1 MFLFLSYAQLNN
13 YERAL
18 IAIYYNE
25 EKKSINQIAK
35 LLERNPATICREL
48 KRNKNQRGRYDP
60 SYAQALAEE
69 RLKSKT
75 NRSKYS
81 LELKEK
87 IETKLVKTWSPQQ
100 ISNWYKMKNQQIVS
114 TKTIYR
120 YIKQGMLGATK
131 YLRRKGKSY
140 KRASDVNRMSGGKS
154 IHDRSEV
161 IENRERIGDW
171 EVDTMVGLKGT
182 KTVILTL
189 VDRKSRLLL
198 ARLCSD
204 RKASTISNEIVKML
218 KKHTVHS
225 ITADNGKEFA
235 DFAYLEKKLNTS
247 VYFADP
253 YCSWQRG
260 TNENTNGL
268 LREFIPKGIDL
279 ATVSKADLRNY
290 VKLINGRPRKVLGY
304 RIPEFVHFT
313 PD

>member
-1 MFLFLSYAQLNN
+1 MFLSYAQLNN

-100 ISNWYKMKNQQIVS
+100 ISSWYKMKNQQIVS

-131 YLRRKGKSY
+131 YLRRKGKPY